1 MDEDDNIP
9 EGESITIEGEVE
21 DPTAVEL
28 EDGGVLLDLE
38 GDEAQDA
45 AVGEWFANLAE
56 TLPESATAPLA
67 TSLLD
72 LIEIDKNSRKKRDEL
87 YAEGLRRTGLSDD
100 APGGAQFQGATKTVH
115 PMLVEGCVDFSSRVM
130 KELFPRGGPVKDYV
144 PGKLTEAKI
153 AKASRKVQLMNWQLT
168 KQCKEFRAELEQLV
182 TQVPLGGDQY
192 LKVSWDEGRNRPEF
206 LFVGIDE
213 MYLPFAATNFYTAQR
228 RTHVQYLTK
237 VEFDRRVANGM
248 YRDLNVGSPGME
260 PDMSAATKANDKIE
274 GRDDTSYNE
283 DGLRTIYEVFTIAD
297 IEPEYG
303 PAPYIVS
310 IDLTSTRVLSVY
322 RNWMEDDATKEE
334 LQHFVQFPFIPW
346 RGAYSIGL
354 THMIGSLSGAATG
367 ALRALL
373 DSAHIQ
379 NAPSALKLKGGK
391 IGGQQRTPQPGEVL
405 EIEGGF
411 AVDDIRKIAM
421 PMPFNGPSP
430 TLFSLLQFI
439 VDAGKGVVRTA
450 LDDLPDMQGDVPV
463 GTTMAR
469 IEQGLV
475 VFSAIHGRM
484 HDAMDRL
491 LDILHRLNG
500 LYLDDEGLKEE
511 VGEEIATRADFQG
524 PKDVCP
530 VSDPN
535 IFSET
540 QRIVQAQT
548 VAQRA
553 DLKPQL
559 YDLRK
564 VEELLLRT
572 LKIPN
577 ADSYLVPSP
586 VPKEMN
592 AANEN
597 TAASLGRPITAFPE
611 QDHVQHI
618 RAHMMFMQTPWLGGL
633 PTIAPRLLPVMM
645 GHLTEHAALWYSATV
660 FKMASEALGMDLGE
674 LMREMSEEGDSEE
687 RRALDAAMAEATD
700 TLSWSIAVASGQL
713 QMPPGAQPVEVP
725 QEILAL
731 PQVLQQAQQQLQ
743 QMQPAMPPDPIIA
756 LENRKIDEKAK
767 HDAARL
773 QQDGQESMARLQ
785 IEQQR
790 VAMDAQDSEADRQAK
805 LAMNAA
811 DNQSDEA
818 MNAQDNATAMQLAV
832 MGSSRGTNPNPNPRP

>member
-56 TLPESATAPLA
+56 TLPESTTAPLA

-586 VPKEMN
+586 TPKEMN

-660 FKMASEALGMDLGE
+660 FQMASEALGMDLGE

-700 TLSWSIAVASGQL
+700 TLSWSIAVASGQI

-725 QEILAL
+725 QEILSL

-767 HDAARL
+767 TDAARL
-773 QQDGQESMARLQ
+773 QQDAQESMARLQ

-790 VAMDAQDSEADRQAK
+790 VALDAQDSEADRQAK